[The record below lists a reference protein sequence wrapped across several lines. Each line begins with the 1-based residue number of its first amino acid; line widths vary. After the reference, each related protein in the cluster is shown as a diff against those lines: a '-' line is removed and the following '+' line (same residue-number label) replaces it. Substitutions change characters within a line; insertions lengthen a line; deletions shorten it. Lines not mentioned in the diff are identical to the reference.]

1 MRMLTKEWESFSRLS
16 PTQGGNF
23 HNRWDFFQYQWE
35 NVQRMGKYV
44 ANNRKVPSQYPANN
58 GKATKKGNLTSNIE
72 MRLDN
77 DTWGCLPAVL
87 LDSKQL
93 YCDRIL

>member
-1 MRMLTKEWESFSRLS
+1 MGVFLQAFANAGWEF
-16 PTQGGNF
+16 PQQMGF
-23 HNRWDFFQYQWE
+23 FFQYQWE